1 MTYTGKLYG
10 RLGGAFVETG
20 LHTSDVAEL
29 TAAVKRLEA
38 KNARFRDALKPFA
51 HDDLCALLFGNS
63 TGNES
68 IVFQRNDAVLTIGD
82 FMAARAALE
91 AQHAS

>member
-10 RLGGAFVETG
+10 RLGGAFIETG

-29 TAAVKRLEA
+29 TAAVRRLEA
-38 KNARFRDALKPFA
+38 ENKALRNA
-51 HDDLCALLFGNS
+51 
-63 TGNES
+63 
-68 IVFQRNDAVLTIGD
+68 I
-82 FMAARAALE
+82 AALMPFLMEDYDCGVMTVDYKAAIELAIAAHGTE

>member
-10 RLGGAFVETG
+10 RLGGVFVDTG
-20 LHTSDVAEL
+20 LHTSDVDEL

-38 KNARFRDALKPFA
+38 LYEIAV
-51 HDDLCALLFGNS
+51 GNIAFNS
-63 TGNES
+63 DELDES
-68 IVFQRNDAVLTIGD
+68 GV
-82 FMAARAALE
+82 RAMIERHYEDIQKE